1 MLKPGRIGRPPNQ
14 PTNHTIYGSWEGA
27 QVLLLVLCGL
37 PDLPYLGGRS
47 LPTIFSAHLTILSA
61 THHASLPRHAFGGQ
75 THHHS
80 CFSRA
85 LPSVLTRFQHGTT
98 LLRRKHP
105 RAQDF
110 KAYDALFSHL
120 GRSSRV
126 RSCISG
132 PRLAVTWRLQPGKF
146 SGRPE
151 ADNQPTNLIGV
162 TSRYLERPW
171 HTTASLEQP
180 LNCGQQQRDGH
191 FRLH

>member
-1 MLKPGRIGRPPNQ
+1 MPKPGRIGRPPNQ

-47 LPTIFSAHLTILSA
+47 FPTIFSAHLTIFSA
-61 THHASLPRHAFGGQ
+61 IHHASLPRHAFGGQ

-85 LPSVLTRFQHGTT
+85 LPSRLTRFQHGTT

-151 ADNQPTNLIGV
+151 ADNQPTNRIGV
-162 TSRYLERPW
+162 TSRYLE
-171 HTTASLEQP
+171 HP
-180 LNCGQQQRDGH
+180 LRVRMFELRRGPRRSPCW
-191 FRLH
+191 LPCWYWA